1 MLGQMFKCFQAQ
13 ISWHLFLLFH
23 KILDIILDK
32 PNKEV
37 IKVSLFIKVG
47 TADIN
52 LTSKIMV
59 QEQIFKINNNEVKEL
74 SLKEIILVLIIQ
86 IKILVELEMVL
97 VFSIHKEIKSVLPV
111 KEDINNKEIYQL
123 VMEIIT
129 IHKKVDNMFQDVD
142 IMYKDLASITLL
154 KANIIQ
160 DKVNMFKGKASI
172 FLVKVNI
179 FLGKVNMSQAK
190 ANTLEDKTELRLV
203 KDSI

>member
-47 TADIN
+47 TADIK

-59 QEQIFKINNNEVKEL
+59 QEQILKINNNEVKEL

-97 VFSIHKEIKSVLPV
+97 VFSIHKEIKSVLPF

-203 KDSI
+203 KDNI

>member
-47 TADIN
+47 TADIK

-142 IMYKDLASITLL
+142 IMYKDLASIALL

-203 KDSI
+203 KDNI

>member
-1 MLGQMFKCFQAQ
+1 MFKCFQAQ

-37 IKVSLFIKVG
+37 IKVSLFIKVD

-86 IKILVELEMVL
+86 INILVELEMVL

-142 IMYKDLASITLL
+142 IMYKNLASITLL

-203 KDSI
+203 KDNI